1 MSKLATFT
9 TDVAKAMFDFTRQN
23 PRNAKAELAE
33 SVWDFGFTKDSP
45 RQIFSLSKMFLSC
58 QHVTSGQNVY
68 FGFTIEPGDEPL
80 QFIVKH
86 WTQVGDEKVTQDFK
100 EVEHVA
106 RIQDVPAVIREASLK
121 AHEQAMALHL
131 ERIAEQREHL
141 TRGVR

>member
-9 TDVAKAMFDFTRQN
+9 PDVAKAIFDFTKAN

-33 SVWDFGFTKDSP
+33 SVWGFGFTKDSP
-45 RQIFSLSKMFLSC
+45 RKIFSLSKMFLSC
-58 QHVTSGQNVY
+58 QHVTTGQNVY

-86 WTQVGDEKVTQDFK
+86 WTQVSCEKVKQVSK
-100 EVEHVA
+100 EVEHIA
-106 RIQDVPAVIREASLK
+106 RIQDVPAVIRNAARK
-121 AHEQAMALHL
+121 AHEQAMALRL

>member
-9 TDVAKAMFDFTRQN
+9 PDVAKAMFDYTRKN

-45 RQIFSLSKMFLSC
+45 RKIFSLSKMFLSC
-58 QHVTSGQNVY
+58 QHVTTGQNVY
-68 FGFTIEPGDEPL
+68 FGFTIVPGDEPL

-100 EVEHVA
+100 EVEHIA
-106 RIQDVPAVIREASLK
+106 RIQERRSPSRSSHCSPPSRERREPGTPRK
-121 AHEQAMALHL
+121 APSSH
-131 ERIAEQREHL
+131 
-141 TRGVR
+141 

>member
-1 MSKLATFT
+1 MHKLATFT
-9 TDVAKAMFDFTRQN
+9 PDVAKAMFDFTRQN

-58 QHVTSGQNVY
+58 QHVTTGQNVY
-68 FGFTIEPGDEPL
+68 CGFTIEPGDEPL
-80 QFIVKH
+80 KFIVKQ
-86 WTQVGDEKVTQDFK
+86 WTRVGDEKVTQGFK
-100 EVEHVA
+100 EVEHIA
-106 RIQDVPAVIREASLK
+106 RIQDVPAVIRNAARK
-121 AHEQAMALHL
+121 AHEQAMAMHL